1 MARFIFILNDK
12 KVTFAFFYH
21 TFAFFLSH
29 QLPFAIFKLIQPKT
43 QIILYL
49 IVTSWHILN
58 MRLIFLIIV
67 FNVRKCTGNNCDG
80 DACVNTIDIPLVT
93 KLNAPLKAE
102 FDISTLNTQLKTLIE
117 QEVKREVKRA
127 VSSTQELQLAE
138 QKLESKLSGTITSAL
153 QRLQG
158 KTYEDDTDIY
168 GVHWGIAHTSTHGR
182 TSIRRAYIPLFTR
195 FPKFPLSK

>member
-21 TFAFFLSH
+21 TFAFILSH
-29 QLPFAIFKLIQPKT
+29 QLPLAIFKLIQPKT

-102 FDISTLNTQLKTLIE
+102 LDISTLNTQLKTLIE

-127 VSSTQELQLAE
+127 VSNTVTQELQLAE
-138 QKLESKLSGTITSAL
+138 RKLESKLSGTITSAL
-153 QRLQG
+153 QRLQEG

-168 GVHWGIAHTSTHGR
+168 VVH
-182 TSIRRAYIPLFTR
+182 
-195 FPKFPLSK
+195 